1 MERRLDGHPSPLDT
15 TRDFPQLPSH
25 SPLNNLPLLNMS
37 TALLDVTREI
47 KIDHDNV
54 RDLFD
59 RFKAATDLKEKA
71 ILANTLV
78 REMAIHGDAEY
89 VKLLPIIACLS
100 LISPSHREISVYND
114 YSVLGLG
121 DTAAHNKEEH
131 AEIKRLVYAAD
142 TTSVDK
148 PEFSSVIERA
158 VTTFLTHA
166 KEEEDDQHPIMRQ
179 KLSPEDSDKLARA
192 FLKAR
197 TKVPTRPHPAAPQ
210 TGGMAQKAAGMQA
223 HLHDKVVET
232 VTGRDFADLRFKHP
246 QI

>member
-1 MERRLDGHPSPLDT
+1 
-15 TRDFPQLPSH
+15 
-25 SPLNNLPLLNMS
+25 MS
-37 TALLDVTREI
+37 TGLLDVTKEI

-78 REMAIHGDAEY
+78 REMAIHGDAE
-89 VKLLPIIACLS
+89 
-100 LISPSHREISVYND
+100 EISVYND

-131 AEIKRLVYAAD
+131 AEIKRLVYDAD

-210 TGGMAQKAAGMQA
+210 TGGIAQKAAGMQA

>member
-1 MERRLDGHPSPLDT
+1 
-15 TRDFPQLPSH
+15 
-25 SPLNNLPLLNMS
+25 MS

-78 REMAIHGDAEY
+78 REMAIHGDAE
-89 VKLLPIIACLS
+89 
-100 LISPSHREISVYND
+100 EISVYND

-210 TGGMAQKAAGMQA
+210 TGDMAQKAAGMQA